1 MKQCFSEKIPVA
13 TVSKLELFTN
23 TGSTPNIQKTQ
34 KSWTETYK
42 NVHANSWGKQQRN
55 NKESLSMCLFFF
67 FPELFQHHYGLT
79 RKTSIK
85 NSLFLVQKAVSA
97 SFVNYKLTPEKTRFV
112 PNSVHQHKILFL
124 SPWKILTSKTKFC
137 TAPCFNISTHPW
149 RKKEHS

>member
-23 TGSTPNIQKTQ
+23 TGSTPKTFKKLRSHGLKPTKMFMQ
-34 KSWTETYK
+34 TLEANNNETTK
-42 NVHANSWGKQQRN
+42 RA
-55 NKESLSMCLFFF
+55 CLCAFFF

-85 NSLFLVQKAVSA
+85 NSLFLVRKAVSA

-124 SPWKILTSKTKFC
+124 SP
-137 TAPCFNISTHPW
+137 
-149 RKKEHS
+149 